1 MINLNINERIRF
13 LRKEKLNITQ
23 EAFGEPLGLTR
34 ANIANIEAGRIS
46 VTERVII
53 GIQDKYN
60 INNEWL
66 RTGEGEIFI
75 QLDKEE
81 ELFQWAGK
89 LQGVNDSFKKRFVKM
104 LMSLNEDE
112 WELLE
117 QKAKELVNSKDDT
130 FDTSKKQLTNFYNNI
145 PNTPEEFEKMYP
157 PIEHDTTKK
166 NNVG

>member
-1 MINLNINERIRF
+1 MKERIKKIRKTMKFTQEEFSSKIRLSRNFIAQIESGTKIPSDRTIKDICREFNINE
-13 LRKEKLNITQ
+13 
-23 EAFGEPLGLTR
+23 
-34 ANIANIEAGRIS
+34 
-46 VTERVII
+46 
-53 GIQDKYN
+53 
-60 INNEWL
+60 EWL
-66 RTGEGEIFI
+66 RTGNGEMFF

-81 ELFQWAGK
+81 ELFQWAEK

-130 FDTSKKQLTNFYNNI
+130 LDISKKQLTNFYNDI

-157 PIEHDTTKK
+157 PIENDTTKK